1 MKKYTFYYKLILG
14 SAVIVPIFSHAQILQ
29 GTGGLRASVG
39 EFTRI
44 ATEAVVPLLFA
55 AALAYFI
62 WGVVNFIRT
71 ADNPEAR
78 KKGKSQI
85 IWGIIALFV
94 MVGYFSL
101 TSVFTTS
108 FFGESAA
115 LPQLFE
121 NE

>member
-1 MKKYTFYYKLILG
+1 MKKNTFYQKF
-14 SAVIVPIFSHAQILQ
+14 IFGLTLLFPFQSYAQILQ
-29 GTGGLRASVG
+29 GTGGLRASVV

-62 WGVVNFIRT
+62 WGIANFIRT

-85 IWGIIALFV
+85 IWGIIALFI

-108 FFGESAA
+108 FFGESAG

-121 NE
+121 D